1 MWYKKVNNLLSKG
14 GNTKTDKNEYLTY
27 NLSLAPYTLNN
38 KGVNMCPMA
47 SQGCATACLNE
58 TGRGVFSNVSQAR
71 INKTNYYVYDRIN
84 FLDQLSQEIIG
95 VASRTHRTGEM
106 VALRLNTYSDQ
117 DFVYKL
123 RKYVDMDVLNDDF
136 YSKILFYDYTAM
148 PNKVKRYIGTTYYH
162 ALSRKE
168 DNEQDVLDVLGM
180 GGNVA
185 AVFRSKLPKTYKG
198 YPVVD
203 GDKTDL
209 EMTKHKGVVLGLIA
223 KGKKAKNDTSGFV
236 ID

>member
-1 MWYKKVNNLLSKG
+1 
-14 GNTKTDKNEYLTY
+14 
-27 NLSLAPYTLNN
+27 
-38 KGVNMCPMA
+38 MA
-47 SQGCATACLNE
+47 SQGCAAACLNE

-236 ID
+236 IN

>member
-1 MWYKKVNNLLSKG
+1 MKVNNLLSKG
-14 GNTKTDKNEYLTY
+14 GNTKTDKNEYRTY
-27 NLSLAPYTLNN
+27 NLSLAPYTLNS
-38 KGVNMCPMA
+38 KGVNMCPKA
-47 SQGCATACLNE
+47 SQGCADACLNL

-71 INKTNYYVYDRIN
+71 INKTNYYVNNRRE
-84 FLDQLSQEIIG
+84 FTQQLAHEIRAIA
-95 VASRTHRTGEM
+95 VHTHRVGER

-123 RKYVDMDVLNDDF
+123 KKYTGTDLLNDNFFDR
-136 YSKILFYDYTAM
+136 IVIYDYTAM
-148 PNKVKRYIGTTYYH
+148 PNKVKRYVNTRYHH

-168 DNEQDVLDVLGM
+168 DNEQDVMDVLKM

-185 AVFRSKLPKTYKG
+185 VVFKSKLPKTYKG

-209 EMTKHKGVVLGLIA
+209 EMTKYKGVVLGLMA

-236 ID
+236 INN

>member
-1 MWYKKVNNLLSKG
+1 MYKKVNNLLSKG
-14 GNTKTDKNEYLTY
+14 GNTKTDTNENLTY

-47 SQGCATACLNE
+47 SQGCAACLNE

-123 RKYVDMDVLNDDF
+123 KKYVDMDVLNDDF
-136 YSKILFYDYTAM
+136 YSNILFYDYTAM